1 MPLVMEGL
9 YFTEFFPKFNKVFWS
24 YYLGGVGVAGSFL
37 TLLSFK
43 SLSIMSIKVLDD
55 KVNLFALI
63 IVYLYF
69 ISGINADTV
78 VSIYKFVTAESAF

>member
-43 SLSIMSIKVLDD
+43 SLSIKVLDD